1 MNHPSGESIWGNIN
15 TAVEIAMNIYLI
27 AAKDENGFEREGIM
41 VPKFKAKEVLS
52 EKAISMAEQ
61 DGDWLCYG
69 EDTKD
74 IPMYEMLQRR
84 VAACKRMETKAIEMM
99 QEIRRDGSL
108 RLTDYFGEC
117 APPVPFEAEK
127 SSPEQLNRVRNG
139 IYFVHSEGEDYF
151 AVHESVADNFMSD
164 IAEGFGRKQGEYLF
178 YDLTTAA
185 VPLFELRQ
193 IYDEVEDLIVSED
206 SLLATLNENF
216 GVYISY
222 YNDLMQEEAKI
233 PPVEAPIC
241 FFLQKQLDRAAQEPE
256 HSADIEIKSNLIPLT
271 FGEEAEDFGFE
282 P

>member
-15 TAVEIAMNIYLI
+15 TAIEIAMNIYLI
-27 AAKDENGFEREGIM
+27 TAKNENGFEREGIM
-41 VPKFKAKEVLS
+41 IPKSKANEVLS
-52 EKAISMAEQ
+52 QKAAAMAEQ

-84 VAACKRMETKAIEMM
+84 VAACKRMEAKAIEMM
-99 QEIRRDGSL
+99 QEIKRDGSL

-117 APPVPFEAEK
+117 APPVASDK
-127 SSPEQLNRVRNG
+127 TNPEQLNRVRNG
-139 IYFVHSEGEDYF
+139 IYLVHSEGEDYF

-164 IAEGFGRKQGEYLF
+164 IAEAFGKRQGEYLL

-185 VPLFELRQ
+185 IPLFELRQ
-193 IYDEVEDLIVSED
+193 IYNEVDDLIVSED
-206 SLLATLNENF
+206 SLLATLNKNF
-216 GVYISY
+216 LTYITF
-222 YNDLMQEEAKI
+222 YNDMVEEESRI
-233 PPVEAPIC
+233 PPTKAPVC
-241 FFLQKQLDRAAQEPE
+241 LFLQKQLDRAAREPNLSVDNGLE
-256 HSADIEIKSNLIPLT
+256 NNLITPS